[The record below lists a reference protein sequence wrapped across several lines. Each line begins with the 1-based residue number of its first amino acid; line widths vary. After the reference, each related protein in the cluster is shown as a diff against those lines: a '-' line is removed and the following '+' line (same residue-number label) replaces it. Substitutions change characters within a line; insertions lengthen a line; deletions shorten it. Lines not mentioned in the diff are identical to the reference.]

1 MQLRLNPKFRRES
14 TIKSILFKG
23 ILIVSVL
30 FIAIFILDQFN
41 TSGPTKFIK
50 QELSNDKLI
59 TIK

>member
-30 FIAIFILDQFN
+30 FIAIFILDKFN

-59 TIK
+59 TVK

>member
-30 FIAIFILDQFN
+30 FIAIFILDKFN

-50 QELSNDKLI
+50 QELSNYKFI

>member
-30 FIAIFILDQFN
+30 FIAIFILDKFN

-50 QELSNDKLI
+50 QELSNDKFI

>member
-30 FIAIFILDQFN
+30 FIAIFILDKFN

>member
-30 FIAIFILDQFN
+30 FIAIFILDKFN
-41 TSGPTKFIK
+41 TSAPIKFIK